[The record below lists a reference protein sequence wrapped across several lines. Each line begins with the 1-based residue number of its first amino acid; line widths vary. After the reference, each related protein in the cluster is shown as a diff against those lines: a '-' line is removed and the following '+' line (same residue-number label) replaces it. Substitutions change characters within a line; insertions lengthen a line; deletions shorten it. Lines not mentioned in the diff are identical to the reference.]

1 MAKTGKELMDE
12 HLRKQHEKFIK
23 ELRKNETPEEKKAR
37 KVREKEY
44 SKIQR
49 ENAVLS
55 LHIGAMVGHL
65 TQVKR
70 SIEREK
76 VDVDT
81 LDKDGRTALFHAAQG
96 NHQDVMKY
104 LIMKGA
110 NDKFVIKACEDI
122 LNSAGRVTHQKK
134 H

>member
-1 MAKTGKELMDE
+1 MDKTDKELIDE

-37 KVREKEY
+37 EKEY
-44 SKIQR
+44 LKIQR

-55 LHIGAMVGHL
+55 LHVGAMAGHL

-70 SIEREK
+70 SIESEK

-81 LDKDGRTALFHAAQG
+81 LDKDGRTALFYAAQR